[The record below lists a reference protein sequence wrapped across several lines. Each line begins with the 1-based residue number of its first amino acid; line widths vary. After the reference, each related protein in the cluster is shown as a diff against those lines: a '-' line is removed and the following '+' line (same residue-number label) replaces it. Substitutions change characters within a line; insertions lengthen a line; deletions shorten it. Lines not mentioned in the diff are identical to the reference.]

1 MAQRRIVRILALT
14 MLLGALPVMA
24 EPAGTNGSFRFRIGG
39 FFPSGNSEFWD
50 ANEATFTLDASDFQ
64 DWMIGASFVSSMSNW
79 VELGFNVDF
88 YDASQRSA
96 YRDFTDEFGNAIL
109 HDTRL
114 ELIPL
119 SADVRILPAGRYA
132 FRGRGG
138 QLKVRRP
145 VPYVGAG
152 IGMTYWEY
160 EEEGD
165 FVGFDSIGPFLYYD
179 RLKDSGTDFAAHVL
193 AGVEFP
199 MGPSWSLTLEGR
211 YTWAE
216 ATPGGA
222 FSDLQLG
229 DLDLGGFAGFFGFS
243 NQF

>member
-1 MAQRRIVRILALT
+1 MVRKRIIGVLAVVL
-14 MLLGALPVMA
+14 V
-24 EPAGTNGSFRFRIGG
+24 AGTASALAQPPGTDGSFRFRFGG
-39 FFPSGNSEFWD
+39 YFPSGNSEFWD
-50 ANEATFTLDASDFQ
+50 ANEAAFTSDASDFN

-88 YDASQRSA
+88 YDATERTSDRF
-96 YRDFTDEFGNAIL
+96 YTDDFGNPIL
-109 HDTRL
+109 HDASL

-119 SADVRILPAGRYA
+119 SVDVRVLPTGRYA
-132 FRGRGG
+132 LRGHGSQVR
-138 QLKVRRP
+138 VRRP
-145 VPYVGAG
+145 LPYVGAG

-160 EEEGD
+160 EEQGD
-165 FVGFDSIGPFLYYD
+165 FVGFDEIGPFIYYD
-179 RLKDSGTDFAAHVL
+179 RLKDSGTEFATHVL

-199 MGPSWSLTLEGR
+199 MGPTWNLTLEGR
-211 YTWAE
+211 YTWSE

-222 FSDLQLG
+222 FSDLALG